1 MLVLFN
7 LYQSFTVPSA
17 LNSGS
22 FFRNLI
28 SVRSAAS
35 PSASTATLPV
45 TTPPASCTRA
55 SIAFREPPV
64 EITSSMIRMRLP
76 RIRSASSRPRNSY
89 WVPAVV
95 MEWSSTWMG
104 SGI

>member
-22 FFRNLI
+22 FFRNLM

-45 TTPPASCTRA
+45 TTPPGLLHQGLHSLQRA
-55 SIAFREPPV
+55 AR
-64 EITSSMIRMRLP
+64 
-76 RIRSASSRPRNSY
+76 
-89 WVPAVV
+89 
-95 MEWSSTWMG
+95 
-104 SGI
+104 